1 MDVLGRGWEVMLPA
15 GSGAD
20 LAACWRRWVEDA
32 LGGKLL
38 ALVLCAVVAS
48 LAPFLQS
55 EPLSSTFLTP
65 PPPQPRPEEYWVRS
79 HSLVLGFSEFTA
91 QMLPCITTPRTK
103 TVGVL
108 IGSAVAVR

>member
-65 PPPQPRPEEYWVRS
+65 PHPSPAPRNTGYARIAWYLALVS
-79 HSLVLGFSEFTA
+79 SLLECCLALLHRGLRPYE
-91 QMLPCITTPRTK
+91 C
-103 TVGVL
+103 
-108 IGSAVAVR
+108 